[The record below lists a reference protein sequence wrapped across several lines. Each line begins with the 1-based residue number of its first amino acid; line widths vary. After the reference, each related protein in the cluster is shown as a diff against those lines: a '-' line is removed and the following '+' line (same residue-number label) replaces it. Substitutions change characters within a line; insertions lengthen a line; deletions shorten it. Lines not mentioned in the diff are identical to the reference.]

1 MEKRRVRMLQG
12 FKERVEKICK
22 AFSDHENNSIRIE
35 VEVPVSNKELASE
48 IRKSADNL
56 GRLIDEAEKRNL
68 KVTFENGIIERSY
81 PIKTAKLKIIEIKQY

>member
-22 AFSDHENNSIRIE
+22 VFSDHDNAIRIE
-35 VEVPVSNKELASE
+35 VEVPVSNQKLASD

-56 GRLIDEAEKRNL
+56 ERLINEAEKRGMN
-68 KVTFENGIIERSY
+68 VTLRNGIFETPVIF
-81 PIKTAKLKIIEIKQY
+81 KKAKLEITEIKRY